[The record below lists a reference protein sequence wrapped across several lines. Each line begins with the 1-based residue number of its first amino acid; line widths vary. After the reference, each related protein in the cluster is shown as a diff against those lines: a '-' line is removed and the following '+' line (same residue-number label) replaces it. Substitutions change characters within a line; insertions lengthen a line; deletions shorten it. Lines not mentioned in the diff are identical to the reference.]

1 MQLHVR
7 RITWGTRLAHAAAC
21 VQDHLVRETALT
33 ALLAAYEVEENVSP
47 LHAFTT
53 RFQSRF
59 AELVYDRDEAVA
71 VKGIQLVTLLV
82 KAGEMPQEQVRTCSR
97 ASSALMAHLMMQ
109 LWPVGRSGQARA
121 GTEAPWLMTGIF
133 KAKHMSTVLGGM

>member
-1 MQLHVR
+1 M
-7 RITWGTRLAHAAAC
+7 
-21 VQDHLVRETALT
+21 RESALT

-47 LHAFTT
+47 LHAFTA

-82 KAGEMPQEQVRTCSR
+82 KAGEMPQEQARPCNSVSKVSWPARDPAVAGQQIRVVVNRHSG
-97 ASSALMAHLMMQ
+97 ALDA
-109 LWPVGRSGQARA
+109 W
-121 GTEAPWLMTGIF
+121 
-133 KAKHMSTVLGGM
+133 

>member
-1 MQLHVR
+1 M
-7 RITWGTRLAHAAAC
+7 
-21 VQDHLVRETALT
+21 RETALT

-59 AELVYDRDEAVA
+59 AELVYDKDEAVA

-82 KAGEMPQEQVRTCSR
+82 KAGEMPQEQVHTCSHNLMG
-97 ASSALMAHLMMQ
+97 LMAHAHDAAVAGEQIRLV
-109 LWPVGRSGQARA
+109 VGRHRGALVS
-121 GTEAPWLMTGIF
+121 
-133 KAKHMSTVLGGM
+133 

>member
-1 MQLHVR
+1 MSAGRKVV
-7 RITWGTRLAHAAAC
+7 HAAAG
-21 VQDHLVRETALT
+21 VQDHLVRESALT

-71 VKGIQLVTLLV
+71 VKGIHLVTLLV
-82 KAGEMPQEQVRTCSR
+82 KAGEMPKEQVQTCNH
-97 ASSALMAHLMMQ
+97 SS
-109 LWPVGRSGQARA
+109 
-121 GTEAPWLMTGIF
+121 
-133 KAKHMSTVLGGM
+133 

>member
-1 MQLHVR
+1 M
-7 RITWGTRLAHAAAC
+7 
-21 VQDHLVRETALT
+21 RETALT

-82 KAGEMPQEQVRTCSR
+82 KAGEMPQEQVHTCSH
-97 ASSALMAHLMMQ
+97 ASSGLMAHSMMQ
-109 LWPVGRSGQARA
+109 QWLAGRA
-121 GTEAPWLMTGIF
+121 E
-133 KAKHMSTVLGGM
+133 